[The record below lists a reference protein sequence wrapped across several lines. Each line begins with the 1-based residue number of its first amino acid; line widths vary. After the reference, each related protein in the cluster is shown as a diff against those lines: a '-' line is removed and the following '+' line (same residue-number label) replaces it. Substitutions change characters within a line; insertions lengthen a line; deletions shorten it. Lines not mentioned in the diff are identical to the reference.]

1 MLSRDA
7 RHLAL
12 EQVGRD
18 GQQRIAAGTVLLIGA
33 GGIGCAAAAYL
44 VSSGIGHLKIADF
57 DTVDVT
63 NLGRQVLSSAVDSG
77 PVADWPHYGGDPG
90 GMKYS
95 SLAEI
100 NKENVG
106 KLKVEVAAK
115 RLIAMNPDTRVTTIS
130 ERLQDEALANEIASS
145 DVVLDGCDNFATRF
159 QVSDSCVDAGRRLI
173 SGSAIRLEGQ
183 MAVFGPSYTTG
194 PCYRC
199 LYTEADES
207 MDSCAGNGVLAPVPG
222 VIGTMMAVEAL
233 KYFSGIKS
241 DTSALHLYDAAA
253 TAFQTIRI
261 QKRENCPSCATNSI
275 A

>member
-1 MLSRDA
+1 MLTRDA

-12 EQVGRD
+12 PQVGHD
-18 GQQRIAAGTVLLIGA
+18 GQQRIAAGTALLIGA

-44 VSSGIGHLKIADF
+44 ASSGIGHLKVCDF

-63 NLGRQVLSSAVDSG
+63 NLGRQVLYTPD
-77 PVADWPHYGGDPG
+77 D
-90 GMKYS
+90 
-95 SLAEI
+95 
-100 NKENVG
+100 VG
-106 KLKVEVAAK
+106 KLKVEVAAT
-115 RLIAMNPDTRVTTIS
+115 RLREINPDARVTPIS
-130 ERLQDEALANEIASS
+130 QRLQGEALAREIASS
-145 DVVLDGCDNFATRF
+145 DVVLDCSDNFSTRF
-159 QVSDSCVDAGRRLI
+159 QVNDACVNTGRRLI

-207 MDSCAGNGVLAPVPG
+207 MDSCAGNGVLSPVPG
-222 VIGTMMAVEAL
+222 VIGTMMAVETL
-233 KYFSGIKS
+233 KYFSGIES

-253 TAFQTIRI
+253 TAFQTLRI
-261 QKRENCPSCATNSI
+261 QKRKDCPSCATGRV